1 MSGKIKNINSF
12 SRFLDYLSQK
22 LKGKERNTFEK
33 ELERDPFEKE
43 AMEGLSQL
51 NSEEFSAD
59 MIELNAR
66 LHQRIY
72 KKNNFPLYRF
82 SAGIAAMIVVSVLFF
97 TLTNRK
103 LDDMPAQKSVAENKV
118 EAPLKD
124 SIARDK
130 AAKIAALEEE
140 KELSEQAQ
148 RAEKKREKGKVAE
161 EIFDDEVEVVQ
172 EESSMAILEMQAEEP
187 GQLMETVPSQTSSP
201 KVKPIQESENLGF
214 VVTEDKNLNGE
225 KSKKRNRLSLPKE
238 AKREIEYIPGMI
250 PANSVQGKVVASD
263 DSLPLPG
270 VTVLVKGTDKG
281 AVTNIDGLFVI
292 PLEKADS
299 SITLTASYIG
309 MENEEMQ
316 VTAGRSA
323 DIVMNPDI
331 ASLDEVVVIAYGNK
345 TDTYST
351 SYAEPTPIPDYKS
364 FNKYIESHIQ
374 FPESVEGISRAV
386 VVFKF
391 VVGTNGKPKEF
402 DIIRSPDEAFSKEAK
417 RLILEGPDWKPSE
430 IDGNAVE
437 EYVRLRI
444 IFKK

>member
-1 MSGKIKNINSF
+1 
-12 SRFLDYLSQK
+12 
-22 LKGKERNTFEK
+22 
-33 ELERDPFEKE
+33 
-43 AMEGLSQL
+43 
-51 NSEEFSAD
+51 
-59 MIELNAR
+59 
-66 LHQRIY
+66 
-72 KKNNFPLYRF
+72 
-82 SAGIAAMIVVSVLFF
+82 
-97 TLTNRK
+97 
-103 LDDMPAQKSVAENKV
+103 
-118 EAPLKD
+118 
-124 SIARDK
+124 
-130 AAKIAALEEE
+130 
-140 KELSEQAQ
+140 
-148 RAEKKREKGKVAE
+148 
-161 EIFDDEVEVVQ
+161 
-172 EESSMAILEMQAEEP
+172 
-187 GQLMETVPSQTSSP
+187 
-201 KVKPIQESENLGF
+201 
-214 VVTEDKNLNGE
+214 
-225 KSKKRNRLSLPKE
+225 
-238 AKREIEYIPGMI
+238 MI

-386 VVFKF
+386 VVLSLWSELLVNQKNLISSVRQTKLF
-391 VVGTNGKPKEF
+391 PK
-402 DIIRSPDEAFSKEAK
+402 KQ
-417 RLILEGPDWKPSE
+417 
-430 IDGNAVE
+430 NA
-437 EYVRLRI
+437 
-444 IFKK
+444 